1 MKKALAILGIILA
14 MSLMACTSTVE
25 YSNADVPGVIIT
37 MTGTTMPNSMM
48 PAQLGGEITTGNTV
62 IPVGGPFTFPDADA
76 TALQNKLLS
85 LPPDTNVTV
94 FGYSK
99 GAVAATKWIKR
110 YGPTSQLNPRF
121 VFIGDSFRRY
131 GGQASSG
138 TVPADTR
145 FTVID
150 IARQYDQY
158 ADNPTVTS
166 SPSFLQVS
174 SWIKTN
180 GIHQNYRTVSM
191 YDPSNLVYQQGNIT
205 YVLIPTTLS
214 DPGTQALY
222 EQAYNRPEISTAAAQ
237 NIVLPVFHP

>member
-1 MKKALAILGIILA
+1 MKKTLAILGILSA
-14 MSLMACTSTVE
+14 LLMACASNVE
-25 YSNADVPGVIIT
+25 YSSANVPGVVIT
-37 MTGTTMPNSMM
+37 MTGTTLPNSMM

-62 IPVGGPFTFPDADA
+62 IPVGGPFTLPDADA

-85 LPPDTNVTV
+85 LPPGTNVTV

-150 IARQYDQY
+150 VARQYDQY

-166 SPSFLQVS
+166 SPLFSQVDA
-174 SWIKTN
+174 WIKTN
-180 GIHQNYRTVSM
+180 GIHQRYRTVSM
-191 YDPSNLVYQQGNIT
+191 YNPNNLVYQQGNIT
-205 YVLIPTTLS
+205 YVLIPTALS
-214 DPGTQALY
+214 DSAMQAQY
-222 EQAYNRPEISTAAAQ
+222 ELAYNRPEIATAAAQ
-237 NIVLPVFHP
+237 NIVLPVFH